1 MHFRV
6 AKEVFE
12 LFPDYIVGV
21 AMVTGADNTRNAP
34 EDALRL
40 GIERAAAVVG
50 KTPREHP
57 AVAVW
62 REAFQKIGW
71 NPNKFS
77 PSIDALA
84 SRVAK
89 SGFLPSI
96 NGAVDVINAHS
107 LTYLLPMGAHDTA
120 RMTGDFEVRR
130 ARPGEIF
137 TPMGGEALETVDAG
151 EIVYADDAEVRTRR
165 WIWRQGDKAK
175 VTPETTMLFCPIDGF
190 RSVNLEQVLQARES
204 VAKMLKDSLGGQV
217 EVFLI
222 DIDNPSAKIS

>member
-6 AKEVFE
+6 RREVFD

-21 AMVTGADNTRNAP
+21 AMAKGADNGRLAP
-34 EDALRL
+34 DGALQA
-40 GIERAAAVVG
+40 GIERAAQLVG

-57 AVAVW
+57 SVLVW
-62 REAFQKIGW
+62 REAFQRLGW

-96 NGAVDVINAHS
+96 NAAVDIINAHS
-107 LTYLLPMGAHDTA
+107 LTYLLPMGAHDTG
-120 RMTGDFEVRR
+120 RMQGDFEVRVSR
-130 ARPGEIF
+130 EGEIF
-137 TPMGGEALETVDAG
+137 TPMGGEAVENPEVG
-151 EIVYADDAEVRTRR
+151 EIVYADDLEVRTRR

-190 RSVNLEQVLQARES
+190 RNVNLQQVLDARDS
-204 VAKMLKDSLGGQV
+204 VARMLGETLGA
-217 EVFLI
+217 EVTTFLV
-222 DIDNPSAKIS
+222 DRDNPEVQIL